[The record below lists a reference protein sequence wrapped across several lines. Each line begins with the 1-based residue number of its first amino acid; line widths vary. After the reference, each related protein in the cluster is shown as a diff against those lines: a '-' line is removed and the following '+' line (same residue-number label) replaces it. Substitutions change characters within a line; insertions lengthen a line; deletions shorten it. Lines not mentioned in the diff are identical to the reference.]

1 VKNNILAKL
10 ATQED
15 DATTQGSQDD
25 ELKNAFC
32 TYLETK
38 TAKGKEL
45 EKLTT
50 PKDNTLRQSSMTAEK
65 QASNNMSLHHM
76 VHLPASQILCL
87 KSMDV
92 SKPLTKV

>member
-1 VKNNILAKL
+1 MKNNILAKL

-38 TAKGKEL
+38 TAKVKEL
-45 EKLTT
+45 EKLTI
-50 PKDNTLRQSSMTAEK
+50 PKDNTLHQSSMT